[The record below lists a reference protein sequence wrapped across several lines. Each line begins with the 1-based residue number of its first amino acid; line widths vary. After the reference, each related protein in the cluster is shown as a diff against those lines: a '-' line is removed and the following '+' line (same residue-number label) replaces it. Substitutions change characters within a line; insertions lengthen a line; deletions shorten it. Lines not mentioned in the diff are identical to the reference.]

1 MRDGAR
7 AVAVGSAR
15 EFALG
20 GQNSRI
26 YAGWLE
32 FGLNMNGRVQV
43 ARRIA
48 TAMAAWGLVVMT
60 TAAVAQ
66 DAPPPK
72 PTSTGAGYVEY
83 TLAASAPKQTH
94 PPRFGVVMLGG
105 HGDVDEATQF
115 FCEHSGGGK
124 IVILRASGDDD
135 YNQEFHEKCPAN
147 STTTIVFSSREA
159 SEQPWVLQQLRDA
172 HAIFIAGGD
181 QSNYIKF
188 WKGTSVQKEMNAAI
202 ARGVPIAGIS
212 AGLAV
217 EGQFI
222 FASMIDTV
230 TSDQA
235 LVNPYD
241 IHVTLEKDFLEIPQL
256 RGVITDSHYSARSR
270 MGRSVVFAAR
280 ILQDGWARQVHVMGI
295 DETTAVIVEADGSAR
310 VVGKG
315 AAHIFAM
322 DAKAE
327 TCVDGKPLT
336 VRGLHGF
343 AASAGSSL
351 NLKTWTATPARP
363 FTIDVTDGKLTLT
376 M

>member
-1 MRDGAR
+1 M
-7 AVAVGSAR
+7 
-15 EFALG
+15 
-20 GQNSRI
+20 
-26 YAGWLE
+26 
-32 FGLNMNGRVQV
+32 
-43 ARRIA
+43 
-48 TAMAAWGLVVMT
+48 
-60 TAAVAQ
+60 TAAIAAIAQ

-72 PTSTGAGYVEY
+72 PTSTGTGYVEY
-83 TLAASAPKQTH
+83 SLPAFASRQTH
-94 PPRFGVVMLGG
+94 APRFGVVMLGG

-115 FCEHSGGGK
+115 FCEHSGGGN

-135 YNQEFHEKCPAN
+135 YNKEFHEKCPAN

-159 SEQPWVLQQLRDA
+159 SEQPWVLRQLSDA

-188 WKGTSVQKEMNAAI
+188 WKGTSVQKEMNAAV

-230 TSDQA
+230 TTEQA
-235 LVNPYD
+235 LANPYD
-241 IHVTLEKDFLEIPQL
+241 VHVTLEKDFLDIPQL

-270 MGRSVVFAAR
+270 MGRSLVFASR
-280 ILQDGWARQVHVMGI
+280 ILQDGWAKQVHVMGI
-295 DETTAVIVEADGSAR
+295 DETTAVLVETDGSAR

-322 DAKAE
+322 DAPAE
-327 TCVDGKPLT
+327 TCVNGRPLT
-336 VRGLHGF
+336 VRNIQGF
-343 AASAGSSL
+343 KAEAGATL
-351 NLKTWTATPARP
+351 NLKTWTASPSQP
-363 FTIDVTDGKLTLT
+363 FTINVVDGKMALTK
-376 M
+376 